1 MIKYCEN
8 IRPEADN
15 NRTAEDKAT
24 RNIEDINLG
33 KENGW
38 EKEVKSGC
46 QVILSKKTKAD
57 E

>member
-15 NRTAEDKAT
+15 NRTAEDKAA